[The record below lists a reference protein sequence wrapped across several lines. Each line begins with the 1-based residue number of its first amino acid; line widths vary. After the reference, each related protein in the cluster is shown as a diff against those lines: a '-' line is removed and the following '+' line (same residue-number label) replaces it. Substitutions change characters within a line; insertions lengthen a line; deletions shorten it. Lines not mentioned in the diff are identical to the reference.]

1 MRLTLMRAV
10 ALASVAVL
18 IPGCDRTATDA
29 EEAASK
35 GGTSGKTPQGAASGH
50 TKEGSKDRGQMPR

>member
-10 ALASVAVL
+10 ALASIAAL
-18 IPGCDRTATDA
+18 LPGCERTATDA

-35 GGTSGKTPQGAASGH
+35 GGTSGETPQGAASGH
-50 TKEGSKDRGQMPR
+50 TKDGSKDRAQMPR